1 MNVDDIV
8 KVSLGE
14 RKPSDMEA
22 NTCIE
27 VLTDRFPSLEDVWIT
42 AFIVMPMA
50 DEVTKRALIRHM
62 SNRLSEY
69 TLSVTH

>member
-1 MNVDDIV
+1 MNIEDIV
-8 KVSLGE
+8 EVSLGE

-22 NTCIE
+22 NTAID
-27 VLTDRFPSLEDVWIT
+27 LLSDHYPALEDVWVCM
-42 AFIVMPMA
+42 FIVMPTA
-50 DEVTKRALIRHM
+50 DEETKRALIKHM